1 MFRSKAFHI
10 IMPVIF
16 VGAAV
21 ILGFLSVRTF
31 VNIFEWGGAELSAPG
46 ESTVDVH
53 KAGGFKFWNK
63 VTTVQDGKL
72 EDHPHEVPSGTV
84 ITIRRLRDG
93 ETVPWVES
101 IGMRMTTNGD
111 SRVSFG
117 SVSFTEPGRYQ
128 VTVSGFE
135 ERRVFYLAESRE
147 PSEVFLGFAG
157 FILAIGLGVVGV
169 LWALITLVLK
179 FIVPWTG
186 SMGSQAAIIPRP

>member
-21 ILGFLSVRTF
+21 ILGFLSIRTF
-31 VNIFEWGGAELSAPG
+31 VNIFDWGGAELSAPG

-93 ETVPWVES
+93 AAVPWVES

-117 SVSFTEPGRYQ
+117 SVSFTELGRYQ
-128 VTVSGFE
+128 ITVSGFE

-147 PSEVFLGFAG
+147 PREVFLGFLG
-157 FILAIGLGVVGV
+157 FILAFGLGAAGA
-169 LWALITLVLK
+169 LWAMLTLVFK
-179 FIVPWTG
+179 FIVPWSGGTVG
-186 SMGSQAAIIPRP
+186 QGAMVPRR

>member
-21 ILGFLSVRTF
+21 ILGFLSIRTF
-31 VNIFEWGGAELSAPG
+31 VNIFDWGGAELSAPG

-93 ETVPWVES
+93 AAVPWVES

-117 SVSFTEPGRYQ
+117 SVSFTEPGRCLFGRDDEHVLLDEGLRQ
-128 VTVSGFE
+128 RADRAPVQLARARRPRLVAVGATLLGRGSGTC
-135 ERRVFYLAESRE
+135 
-147 PSEVFLGFAG
+147 
-157 FILAIGLGVVGV
+157 AISFRT
-169 LWALITLVLK
+169 A
-179 FIVPWTG
+179 
-186 SMGSQAAIIPRP
+186 R